1 MESNA
6 QFRVAKHV
14 QDLVLTHMPSG
25 VSNQHVQRYTQ
36 YCMRI
41 LSSRIESLQPGD
53 SDATHIK
60 SMINRKSKF
69 LKVTFKVEQKAKKG
83 STQNE

>member
-14 QDLVLTHMPSG
+14 QDLVLTHMPTG

-41 LSSRIESLQPGD
+41 LSSRIESL
-53 SDATHIK
+53 
-60 SMINRKSKF
+60 
-69 LKVTFKVEQKAKKG
+69 
-83 STQNE
+83 